1 MANMIQSKIFTSIAK
16 LSQRVKEWQN
26 SQYKV
31 VFTNGC
37 FDILHKGH
45 VVYLEE
51 AKQEGQILIV
61 GVNSDASVKKLKGQ
75 HRPIVTEEGRVSVLA
90 ALESVDAVILF
101 DEDTPLQLI
110 QNIGPDILVKGGDY
124 DLKDIVGSDF
134 VLQKGGRV
142 KQLSLIE
149 GYSTSM
155 IEQKIKS
162 FC

>member
-1 MANMIQSKIFTSIAK
+1 MIQSKIFTSIAK